1 MVSSKTSANVSK
13 IEMDAAK
20 YRAASQLADG
30 QMPDREIAKQA
41 GVTQRQI
48 DRWKKEP
55 AFAALVRGLIADA
68 ADAIRH
74 EAVAT
79 KAGRLR
85 ILTDTHNKLLQIIE
99 ARVEAATRAV
109 DVTDL
114 GGDALRTPRSIWA
127 AGEATGLI
135 VTKETWG
142 KTSSHEAAVDTSLI
156 KSLLDVQERIA
167 RELGQFETSVN
178 VKHSG
183 RVDHVVRV
191 PQQLH
196 NLSDDELDA
205 LERIALK
212 AQDAEHEV
220 SV

>member
-1 MVSSKTSANVSK
+1 MSESKSLNVTSIK
-13 IEMDAAK
+13 MDAAK

-30 QMPDREIAKQA
+30 VMTDAAIAKEA
-41 GVTQRQI
+41 SVAVRQLH
-48 DRWKKEP
+48 RWKKEP
-55 AFAALVRGLIADA
+55 AFAALVQGLIGEA
-68 ADAIRH
+68 ADAIKH

-85 ILTDTHNKLLQIIE
+85 ILTDLHNKLLVIIE
-99 ARVEAATRAV
+99 ARAERHAIERA
-109 DVTDL
+109 
-114 GGDALRTPRSIWA
+114 WA
-127 AGEATGLI
+127 AGESTGLI

-142 KTSSHEAAVDTSLI
+142 KTRSQEASVDASLI
-156 KSLLDVQERIA
+156 RELLNLQERIA
-167 RELGQFETSVN
+167 RELGQWDFGKLD